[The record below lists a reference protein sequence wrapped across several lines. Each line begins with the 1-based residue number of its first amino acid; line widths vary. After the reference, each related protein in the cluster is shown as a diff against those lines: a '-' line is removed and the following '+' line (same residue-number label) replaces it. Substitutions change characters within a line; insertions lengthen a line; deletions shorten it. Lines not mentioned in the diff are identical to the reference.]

1 MAVWRGGAK
10 HKAPYDSTHVRVP
23 VPLKPK
29 VEALINEF
37 RASIDGFNKGE
48 TKPSESSLT
57 SLEDEKDEEDEEDG
71 TEPSDSETIKSQ
83 AETIQAYASEIHFLK
98 HKLDQSSSLT
108 SLEDAKKLANTCLT
122 SKKGKWRE
130 VARLLSGIY
139 QVEVTSDD
147 LEVN

>member
-1 MAVWRGGAK
+1 MTVWRGGAK

-23 VPLKPK
+23 VPIKPQ

-48 TKPSESSLT
+48 TKPSESPLT
-57 SLEDEKDEEDEEDG
+57 SLEDDEDEDDG
-71 TEPSDSETIKSQ
+71 AEPSDSETIKSQ

-98 HKLDQSSSLT
+98 HKLDQLSSLT

-122 SKKGKWRE
+122 SKKGKWQE

-139 QVEVTSDD
+139 QTEVTEKD
-147 LEVN
+147 LIQAKE

>member
-10 HKAPYDSTHVRVP
+10 NKAPYESTHVRVP
-23 VPLKPK
+23 VPIKPK

-48 TKPSESSLT
+48 TKPSESPLT
-57 SLEDEKDEEDEEDG
+57 SLEEEEEEEDG
-71 TEPSDSETIKSQ
+71 AELSDLETIKSQ

-108 SLEDAKKLANTCLT
+108 GLEEAKELARKVLV
-122 SKKGKWRE
+122 SKKSASKS
-130 VARLLSGIY
+130 VSSLLSAIY
-139 QVEVTSDD
+139 KTEVTID
-147 LEVN
+147 

>member
-23 VPLKPK
+23 VPIKPQ

-57 SLEDEKDEEDEEDG
+57 SLEEEEEDDEDG

-98 HKLDQSSSLT
+98 HKLDQLSSLI
-108 SLEDAKKLANTCLT
+108 SLEDAKKLANTCLI
-122 SKKGKWRE
+122 SKKGKWVE

-139 QVEVTSDD
+139 QVDVSIDK
-147 LEVN
+147 LK

>member
-1 MAVWRGGAK
+1 MTVWRGGAK

-23 VPLKPK
+23 VPIKLQ

-48 TKPSESSLT
+48 TKPSESPLT
-57 SLEDEKDEEDEEDG
+57 SLEDDEDEDDG
-71 TEPSDSETIKSQ
+71 AEPSDSETIKSQ

-98 HKLDQSSSLT
+98 HKLDQLSSLT

-122 SKKGKWRE
+122 SKKGKWQE

-139 QVEVTSDD
+139 QTEVTEKD
-147 LEVN
+147 LIQAKE